1 VKSSVR
7 DVRGFTLLELT
18 ISITL
23 LGVIMTLVFGAMRLG
38 GRTWEKGRAETLAW
52 QRRQAAM
59 DLMSRQLG
67 SIYLPEGGL
76 YVQTP
81 VFSGEADRIHFLS
94 TRSLAAGDRRDLVR
108 VHYRIDR
115 DRDGTRR
122 LLFAESRPN
131 LPHGLRKEEPDEE
144 WKTLADGFSRMEFAY
159 LDRVPA
165 DGAPPEW
172 SDRWRSAARKG
183 PRALRVTCQWQTDA
197 PPLEL
202 VVPVARSGA
211 SFQ

>member
-1 VKSSVR
+1 MNASVR
-7 DVRGFTLLELT
+7 GDRGFTLLELT
-18 ISITL
+18 ISMTL
-23 LGVIMTLVFGAMRLG
+23 LGIIMTLIFGAMRLG
-38 GRTWEKGRAETLAW
+38 GRTWEKGQTEMLAW
-52 QRRQAAM
+52 QRRQAVM
-59 DLMSRQLG
+59 DLMVRQLG
-67 SIYLPEGGL
+67 SVHLPEGGL

-94 TRSLAAGDRRDLVR
+94 TRSLAAGAPRDLVR

-131 LPHGLRKEEPDEE
+131 LPHGLREEEPDEE
-144 WKTLADGFSRMEFAY
+144 WETLAEGFSRMEFAY

-165 DGAPPEW
+165 DDTPPEW
-172 SDRWRSAARKG
+172 SDRWRSGARKG
-183 PRALRVTCQWQTDA
+183 PRALRVICQWEANA

-202 VVPVARSGA
+202 VVPVARPGA
-211 SFQ
+211 SFR